1 MRAHRAATSVF
12 AILLIASIAGQ
23 ALVVH
28 HLDAIRP
35 QATLEEVLYIPS
47 AKVLQ
52 HLSLGYTGLLA
63 DIYWTRAV
71 QYFGRKHRL
80 DSTRYDLLY
89 PLLDITTTLD
99 RNLVPAYMFGAT
111 FLTQKPPHGAGD
123 PDKAI
128 VLLEKGI
135 AANPDDWHFYFQ
147 LAFVYYLEKK
157 DYAAA
162 GRALQHAAEMP
173 NGNPELRSIAGT
185 MLQFGGD
192 LETSRR
198 LWTIVYN
205 NEKQAQLKKNAA
217 NHLAAIQSDEIVIA
231 LENAIARFRA
241 DKGRAP
247 KDWNEMYA
255 GGYIPGVITD
265 PLGYPYKL
273 EDGRVQL
280 AFPEKVPF
288 ITKGLYEGQQ
298 PSIGPQGPVQ

>member
-1 MRAHRAATSVF
+1 MNSSRVTTVF
-12 AILLIASIAGQ
+12 AVLLAACLAGQ

-28 HLDAIRP
+28 HLDALRP
-35 QATLEEVLYIPS
+35 AATLEEVLYIPS
-47 AKVLQ
+47 AKVVKR
-52 HLSLGYTGLLA
+52 LSLGYTGLLA

-71 QYFGRKHRL
+71 QYFGKKHRL
-80 DSTRYDLLY
+80 ESTRYDLLY

-99 RNLVPAYMFGAT
+99 PHLTPAYLFGAT
-111 FLTQKPPHGAGD
+111 FMAQAPPHGAGD

-128 VLLEKGI
+128 ALLEKGI
-135 AANPDDWHFYFQ
+135 AADPNDWHLYFQ

-162 GRALQHAAEMP
+162 GRALQRAAEMP
-173 NGNPELRSIAGT
+173 NGNPQLRAIAGT
-185 MLQFGGD
+185 MLQFGGE

-198 LWTIVYN
+198 LWTIVYE
-205 NEKQAQLKKNAA
+205 NEKQAQIKKNAA
-217 NHLAAIQSDEIVIA
+217 AHLAAIQSDEVVIA
-231 LENAIARFRA
+231 LERAVARFRK
-241 DKGRAP
+241 DRGRAP
-247 KDWNEMYA
+247 QSWNELYA
-255 GGYIPGVITD
+255 AGYIPGVPVD

-280 AFPEKVPF
+280 AYPEKVPF

>member
-1 MRAHRAATSVF
+1 MSRVVT
-12 AILLIASIAGQ
+12 AIFSLLLIVSLAGQ

-35 QATLEEVLYIPS
+35 AATLEEVLYIPS

-71 QYFGRKHRL
+71 QYFGKKHRIN
-80 DSTRYDLLY
+80 STRYDLLY
-89 PLLDITTTLD
+89 PLLDITTSLD
-99 RNLVPAYMFGAT
+99 PHLTPAYMFGAT
-111 FLTQKPPHGAGD
+111 FMAQNPPHGAGD

-128 VLLEKGI
+128 ALLQKGI
-135 AANPDDWHFYFQ
+135 AANPDDWRLYFQ

-173 NGNPELRSIAGT
+173 GGNPELRAIAGI
-185 MLQFGGD
+185 MLQYGGD

-198 LWTIVYN
+198 LWAIVYE
-205 NEKQAQLKKNAA
+205 NEKQSQLKKNAA
-217 NHLAAIQSDEIVIA
+217 AHLAAIQSDEAVIA
-231 LENAIARFRA
+231 LEEAVARFRQ

-247 KDWNEMYA
+247 QSWGELYA
-255 GGYIPGVITD
+255 GGYIPGVPLD
-265 PLGYPYKL
+265 PLGNLYKL
-273 EDGRVQL
+273 ENGHVQVS
-280 AFPEKVPF
+280 FPERVPF

>member
-1 MRAHRAATSVF
+1 MSRRVVTTVF
-12 AILLIASIAGQ
+12 ATLLVGCLAGQ

-35 QATLEEVLYIPS
+35 AATLEEVLYIPS
-47 AKVLQ
+47 AKVLKR
-52 HLSLGYTGLLA
+52 LSLGYTGLLA

-71 QYFGRKHRL
+71 QYFGKKHRI

-99 RNLVPAYMFGAT
+99 SHLVPAYMFGAT
-111 FLTQKPPHGAGD
+111 FMTQKPPHGAGE

-128 VLLEKGI
+128 ALLEKGI
-135 AANPDDWHFYFQ
+135 AANPDDWHLYFQ

-173 NGNPELRSIAGT
+173 NGNPELRPIAGI
-185 MLQFGGD
+185 MLQYGGD
-192 LETSRR
+192 LETSRQ
-198 LWTIVYN
+198 LWTIVYE
-205 NEKQAQLKKNAA
+205 NEKQDQLKKNAL
-217 NHLAAIQSDEIVIA
+217 NHLAAIRSDEIVLA
-231 LENAIARFRA
+231 LERAIARFRLE
-241 DKGRAP
+241 KGRGP
-247 KDWNEMYA
+247 TSLNELYSA
-255 GGYIPGVITD
+255 GYIPGIPLD

-298 PSIGPQGPVQ
+298 PSIGPQSPVQ